1 MREKAKELFSL
12 PLKNGDLDVL
22 ETLDDV
28 SGANMTV
35 EQAVL
40 LKQMQAA
47 MRGDTEAALFLQS
60 VIGEEQEESED
71 TAITE
76 AAQEGDTLKML
87 KAMRDKLST
96 LLDKSTSAREVSATT
111 RQLLEVND
119 RIEKIEKNMKN
130 KEGENPLNVILLNSA
145 KKRSKRVA
153 GA

>member
-130 KEGENPLNVILLNSA
+130 KEGGNPLNVILLNSA